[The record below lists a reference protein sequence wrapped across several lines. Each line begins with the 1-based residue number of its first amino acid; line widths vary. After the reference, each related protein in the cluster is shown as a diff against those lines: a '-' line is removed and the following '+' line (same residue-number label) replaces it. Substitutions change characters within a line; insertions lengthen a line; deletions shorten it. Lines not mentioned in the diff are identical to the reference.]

1 MAAADHSR
9 RFCFCTG
16 PWQVVTLVAALRES
30 GRPPGADVLILYD
43 VPTLLPYRAEVESLA
58 RAIWSWQAIVW
69 NSSLAPRADAEWPL
83 PFPAYESAAR
93 AGLEGREADELWMP
107 HLYTLSDKLIVETF
121 PRASLVLY
129 EDGMA
134 FPLPLFRWDRETLRP
149 WWRAAPALLA
159 RGRLAAHMRSTRLA
173 NWRLSRAHVDR
184 VSAYFVVLLAD
195 GRLPEPYDD
204 RRRRPIRIE
213 TLRAV
218 VESARSVVPP
228 VATIAPAS
236 APQVL
241 VLGQSLWRAGV
252 ITRDAEAAAYA
263 SVVADLLE
271 RGYDVLWKEHPR
283 EQEPFFPGLASPRV
297 ASWAGSPVWPVEL
310 TASGLKLAACVSGY
324 SASLLYL
331 PMLHAVPAYQ
341 VLDRFRGIP
350 ATQLAVWRDW
360 FVNRVPGLDEL
371 PRAAR

>member
-1 MAAADHSR
+1 MSPSVQR
-9 RFCFCTG
+9 RRLCFCTG
-16 PWQVVTLVAALRES
+16 PWQVISLVAALRES
-30 GRPPGADVLILYD
+30 GSPSGADVLILYD
-43 VPTLLPYRAEVESLA
+43 VPTLLPHRAEVERLA
-58 RAIWSWQAIVW
+58 HAVWSWKAVVW
-69 NSSLAPRADAEWPL
+69 NRELAPRADAEWPL
-83 PFPAYESAAR
+83 PFPAYEAAAR
-93 AGLEGREADELWMP
+93 AGLEGREADEVWMP
-107 HLYTLSDKLIVETF
+107 HLCTLSDKLIVEAF
-121 PRASLVLY
+121 PSRPLVLY

-134 FPLPLFRWDRETLRP
+134 YSLPLFRWDWATIRP
-149 WWRAAPALLA
+149 WWRAAPALLV

-173 NWRLSRAHVDR
+173 NWRLSPAHVDR
-184 VSAYFVVLLAD
+184 VSAYFVFLLAD

-204 RRRRPIRIE
+204 RRRRPIRVE

-218 VESARSVVPP
+218 VESARSVVPS
-228 VATIAPAS
+228 VETVAPAS

-252 ITRDAEAAAYA
+252 ITREAEAAAYA

-283 EQEPFFPGLASPRV
+283 EQEPFYAGLAAPRV

-310 TASGLKLAACVSGY
+310 TAPGLKLAACVSGY

-331 PMLHAVPAYQ
+331 PMLYDLPAYQ

-350 ATQLAVWRDW
+350 ANNLSAWRDW
-360 FVNRVPGLDEL
+360 FVDRVPGLDEL
-371 PRAAR
+371 PRMAR